1 MDTIELLDKET
12 FQQMSLK
19 DQQKYISDIITL
31 LSYEEQRYFIDII
44 SDMINN
50 EEP

>member
-1 MDTIELLDKET
+1 MDTIELLDKKT
-12 FQQMSLK
+12 FKQMSLN
-19 DQQKYISDIITL
+19 DQKKYLADIITL
-31 LSYEEQRYFIDII
+31 LPDIERRYFVDVI

>member
-1 MDTIELLDKET
+1 MELIDVDDFEK
-12 FQQMSLK
+12 MSLN

-31 LSYEEQRYFIDII
+31 LSYEEQRYFVDVI